1 MIGNFYN
8 LTAIFTQAAV
18 WLAERLRP
26 IIKAEPVIPI
36 LDRLRSKMG
45 AGHHHGHGHSHSHGH
60 AHGHGH
66 AQGHGHGERQRNKR
80 RLLLTLVL
88 AASYMIAEV
97 VGGLLSNSLALL
109 ADAGHMLSDVAALAL
124 SLAALWIAE
133 RPPTAQRTF
142 GYYRMEILAA
152 LVNAATLGVVA
163 VLIVLEAIERLQ
175 APQPVQGVLMIWIAL
190 GGLVMNLLGLWILHG
205 GRAESLNIRGAWLHV
220 LSDALGSVGAI
231 TAGLL
236 VWAYGWIWADTL
248 ISVVIAVLIIV
259 ASWNLLREAVAVL
272 MEHAPGG
279 INVDQV
285 HDSMIEY
292 PGVLSLHSLHV
303 WTITSGLHA
312 LAAHVTV
319 EDLDQHQRLLK
330 ELRDMLHERFGI
342 DHITIQIELEGFE
355 ERQPFPR

>member
-1 MIGNFYN
+1 
-8 LTAIFTQAAV
+8 
-18 WLAERLRP
+18 
-26 IIKAEPVIPI
+26 PVIPI

-60 AHGHGH
+60 AHGH
-66 AQGHGHGERQRNKR
+66 AQGHGHGERQRNKK

-109 ADAGHMLSDVAALAL
+109 ADAGHMLSDVAALGL

-175 APQPVQGVLMIWIAL
+175 APQPVQGGLMIWIAL

-248 ISVVIAVLIIV
+248 ISVVIA
-259 ASWNLLREAVAVL
+259 
-272 MEHAPGG
+272 
-279 INVDQV
+279 
-285 HDSMIEY
+285 
-292 PGVLSLHSLHV
+292 
-303 WTITSGLHA
+303 
-312 LAAHVTV
+312 
-319 EDLDQHQRLLK
+319 
-330 ELRDMLHERFGI
+330 
-342 DHITIQIELEGFE
+342 
-355 ERQPFPR
+355 